1 MTRKPSKGY
10 LLVDILVISP
20 AMYLPGH
27 MQPLSFTSVKRGNL
41 PPSVSLFGRQIA
53 NPEI

>member
-10 LLVDILVISP
+10 LLVHILVISP
-20 AMYLPGH
+20 AMYSASHAVLLFYLREAR
-27 MQPLSFTSVKRGNL
+27 QS
-41 PPSVSLFGRQIA
+41 PSICFAFWQRQIV